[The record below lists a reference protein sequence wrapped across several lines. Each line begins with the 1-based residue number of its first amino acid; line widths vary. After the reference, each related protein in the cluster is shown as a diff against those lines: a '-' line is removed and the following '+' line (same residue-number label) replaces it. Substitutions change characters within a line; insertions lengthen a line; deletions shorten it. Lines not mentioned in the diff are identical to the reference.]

1 MVGAEPLL
9 QTLDAATRAVAQRDS
24 SAEPVQQRE
33 HAAQA
38 VSALQTYVSRLE
50 GQLRGRRI
58 TTGQADLLADNALQ
72 LIAALQA
79 PLSAAM
85 QAAQP
90 TVLPN

>member
-9 QTLDAATRAVAQRDS
+9 QTLDA
-24 SAEPVQQRE
+24 
-33 HAAQA
+33 AAQA

-58 TTGQADLLADNALQ
+58 TAGQADLLADNALQ

-90 TVLPN
+90 AVLPN